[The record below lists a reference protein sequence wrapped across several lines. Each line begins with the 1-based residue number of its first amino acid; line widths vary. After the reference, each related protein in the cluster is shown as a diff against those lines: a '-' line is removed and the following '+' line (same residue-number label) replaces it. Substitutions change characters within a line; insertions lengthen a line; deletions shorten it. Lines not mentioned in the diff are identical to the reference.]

1 MLGTWFIGLT
11 HSGRRLSATMR
22 ILELI
27 SSVNPAGGGPI
38 EGLKQTAAVAAR
50 RGTAVEVATLDDPA
64 APWVRDFPLPL
75 HAFGPARLKY
85 SYTPRLVPWL
95 HAHAHDYDAVV
106 VHGLWQYHG
115 FAARQALHGTST
127 PYYVF
132 PHGMLDPWFKRTY
145 PLKHLRK
152 WLYWPWADYRVL
164 RDAEAVLFTTE
175 EERLLARQSFSLYR
189 CRETVIGY
197 GTAAPTGDMA
207 QQRETFYRAFPEL
220 RGTRN
225 LLFLSRLHPKKGCDM
240 LLTAFARVAHRDPRL
255 RLVMAG
261 PDQVGWQRTLVA
273 QAEALG
279 VTERVTWTGMLAG
292 DLKWG
297 AYRVAE
303 AFVLPSHQENF
314 GVVVAEALACGV
326 PVLTSTKVNTWREV
340 QAAGA
345 GLIADDTSAA
355 TEQLLDAWL
364 ALPDG
369 ERHAMRTAAVA
380 AFREH
385 FEIEAL
391 ATRLHGLLRVKN
403 GTARAALE
411 PV

>member
-1 MLGTWFIGLT
+1 
-11 HSGRRLSATMR
+11 MR

-50 RGTAVEVATLDDPA
+50 RGASVEVATLDDPA

-75 HAFGPARLKY
+75 HAFGPAHLKY
-85 SYTPRLVPWL
+85 SYAPRLKPWL
-95 HAHAHDYDAVV
+95 RAHAHDYDAVV

-115 FAARQALHGTST
+115 FAARQSLRGSST

-145 PLKHLRK
+145 PLKHLKK

-164 RDAEAVLFTTE
+164 RDAQAVLFTTE
-175 EERLLARQSFSLYR
+175 EERLLARQSFWLYR
-189 CRETVIGY
+189 CRETVVGY
-197 GTAAPTGDMA
+197 GTAAPTGDAA
-207 QQRETFYRAFPEL
+207 QQREAFYAAFPML
-220 RGTRN
+220 RDTRN
-225 LLFLSRLHPKKGCDM
+225 LLFLSRLHPKKGCDS
-240 LLTAFARVAHRDPRL
+240 LLAAFARVARRDPRL

-261 PDQVGWQRTLVA
+261 PDQIGWQRTLVA
-273 QAEALG
+273 QAESLG
-279 VTERVTWTGMLAG
+279 IAGRVTWTGMLTG

-297 AYRVAE
+297 AYRAAD

-326 PVLTSTKVNTWREV
+326 PVLISDKVNIWREV
-340 QAAGA
+340 QRAGA
-345 GLIADDTSAA
+345 GLIADDTDVG
-355 TEQLLDAWL
+355 TERLLESWL
-364 ALPDG
+364 ALAEP
-369 ERHAMRTAAVA
+369 ERLAMRTAAVP

-391 ATRLHGLLRVKN
+391 VTRLHGLLQAAPDQVHGHRRV
-403 GTARAALE
+403 TV
-411 PV
+411 P